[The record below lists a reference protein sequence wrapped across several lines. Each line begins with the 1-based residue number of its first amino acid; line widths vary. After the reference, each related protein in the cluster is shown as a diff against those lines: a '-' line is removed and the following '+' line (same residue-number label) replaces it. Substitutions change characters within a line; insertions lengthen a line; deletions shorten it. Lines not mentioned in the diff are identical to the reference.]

1 MNEREKERQKV
12 RKLEREKD
20 YTVDK
25 GKSGFLNSK
34 STFLARKPSKISD
47 NEENISE
54 LYQFNCMI
62 CYCSLLKPNW
72 PNLSLKIVLK

>member
-1 MNEREKERQKV
+1 MKEKKEERKKD

-20 YTVDK
+20 YTVYKDK
-25 GKSGFLNSK
+25 RRFFNSK
-34 STFLARKPSKISD
+34 STFLARKPSKIFD
-47 NEENISE
+47 NEENISD

-72 PNLSLKIVLK
+72 PNLSLKIVFK